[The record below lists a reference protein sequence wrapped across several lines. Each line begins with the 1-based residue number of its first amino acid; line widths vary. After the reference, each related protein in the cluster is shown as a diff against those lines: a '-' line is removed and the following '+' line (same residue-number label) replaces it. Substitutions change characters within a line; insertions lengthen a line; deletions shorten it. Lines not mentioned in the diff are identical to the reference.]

1 MLVDGYTVNLGSWH
15 TIQVVSDKHLYQPET
30 GRTLFFDRYPIKGTK
45 INCDGTVFDYNNRD
59 NNAKEI
65 SLEEQY
71 SDYSY
76 HDQYFQ
82 IVVKEN
88 RENFTTC
95 ISGREWYHHDHQRPR
110 FHWNSGQDQLE
121 TILSS
126 DYVLYPDPRQQRAAR
141 LILEDL
147 ESFFVSP
154 DRNYLISKSGIV
166 YRADDFSTRAFLG
179 DDIENIIFGKDYF
192 LAQFKGAPRYQLFN
206 SNFEQVQGGFCSSD
220 GHCMSEVDARDVSTA
235 FDHGKVVQVRQY
247 GDQVEVFEFELKE
260 VAQPID
266 YYVRESEENPADDEY
281 KRQTL
286 QIQNDQGNALYFRN
300 HEQYGIEGI
309 NFWNS
314 TSNKQTS
321 IYFDYPVYYSE
332 RQQAI
337 YTVLKSGVLVRFTME
352 SLRSGN
358 YHEVLVP
365 FGQIDSNSFTKESV
379 TYEEEKILI
388 RLKDRQIQY
397 DLFSGKTSILKR

>member
-30 GRTLFFDRYPIKGTK
+30 GRTLTFDRYSIESTK
-45 INCDGTVFDYNNRD
+45 INCDGTVFDHNNPED
-59 NNAKEI
+59 NAKEV

-71 SDYSY
+71 SGLSSY
-76 HDQYFQ
+76 DEYLQRE
-82 IVVKEN
+82 VKEN

-110 FHWNSGQDQLE
+110 FHRSSGQDRRE

-126 DYVLYPDPRQQRAAR
+126 DPLLYTDPRQQHAAQ

-147 ESFFVSP
+147 GSFYVSP

-166 YRADDFSTRAFLG
+166 YHASDISTKALLG
-179 DDIENIIFGKDYF
+179 DDIEKIIFGKDYF
-192 LAQFKGAPRYQLFN
+192 LAQFKGSPSYQLFN
-206 SNFEQVQGGFCSSD
+206 YNFEQVQGGFCTSD

-260 VAQPID
+260 VAQPTD

-281 KRQTL
+281 KSQNL
-286 QIQNDQGNALYFRN
+286 QIKDDQGNALYFLN
-300 HEQYGIEGI
+300 HEEYGISGI
-309 NFWNS
+309 DFWNS
-314 TSNKQTS
+314 ATNKQMS
-321 IYFDYPVYYSE
+321 IGFSNPVYYSE
-332 RQQAI
+332 RQKAI
-337 YTVLKSGVLVRFTME
+337 YTVLRSGALVRFTIE
-352 SLRSGN
+352 SLRSGS

-365 FGQIDSNSFTKESV
+365 FGRINSSSFIKESV
-379 TYEEEKILI
+379 TYDEEKILI
-388 RLKDRQIQY
+388 RLEDRQIQY